1 MSNTNA
7 ARAKA
12 RAKADPKAS
21 SEKAARSRR
30 RKADRRS
37 EDAKAMRR
45 QGDSIEEIML
55 QLDASR
61 RTVYNLLGREPELPE
76 HQMKLL
82 SSDQINTSRHRP
94 R

>member
-37 EDAKAMRR
+37 EDAKTMRR
-45 QGDSIEEIML
+45 QGASVDEIKRVL
-55 QLDASR
+55 GVSR
-61 RTVYNLLGREPELPE
+61 RTVYNLLAREYESPD